1 MGLTAGFGIVINRAT
16 YMDGAAV
23 RIQVIMSLLQKAHCE
38 DLIQPAERQRLN
50 VDGVLLQIFAY
61 VIKSCKCKIDI
72 VFHAKWWA
80 TESIRDL

>member
-1 MGLTAGFGIVINRAT
+1 MGLTAGFGIVINCAT

-50 VDGVLLQIFAY
+50 VDGVLLQISAY

-72 VFHAKWWA
+72 VFRAKWWA
-80 TESIRDL
+80 TELIRDL